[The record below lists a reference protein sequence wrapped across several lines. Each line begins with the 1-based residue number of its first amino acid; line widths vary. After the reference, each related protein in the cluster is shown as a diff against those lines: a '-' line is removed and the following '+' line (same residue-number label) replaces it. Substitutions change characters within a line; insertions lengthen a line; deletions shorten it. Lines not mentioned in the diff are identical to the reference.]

1 MKNTVTTLPRR
12 MARAEPAK
20 RHVLLKLVVLVFG
33 LLVIVAVV
41 ADQRKMRTRLPV
53 SIPSLAAELQDILL
67 GLGGPRY
74 ADPAGLFS
82 VVVPAGW
89 RTVTPPDSGSYNVV
103 FYGPNGA
110 DMSIMA
116 TRVDYDDLPSL
127 FKDIEKSEKQ
137 TSIRTDFEAY
147 RFQGRS
153 AVRRTCK
160 LHHARVLAIDFVE
173 NRVAH
178 HILFTAPPDL
188 FEKYE
193 PVLLEVLN
201 TYQPGGSGVPSL

>member
-1 MKNTVTTLPRR
+1 MERRLPTVARR
-12 MARAEPAK
+12 AGLEKSAK
-20 RHVLLKLVVLVFG
+20 SVPWLRLAILFFVLVVLVA
-33 LLVIVAVV
+33 II
-41 ADQRKMRTRLPV
+41 ADMRRMRARIPASV
-53 SIPSLAAELQDILL
+53 PSLAAELQDILL

-137 TSIRTDFEAY
+137 TSIRTDFEAF

-201 TYQPGGSGVPSL
+201 TYQPGSSGAPSS